1 MTWLAFR
8 RHRTNLLILLGL
20 ALGLGLWMVY
30 VAHAFEAIP
39 VRSNHG
45 PGGTVYRYR
54 DYHQGSTLLRL
65 PYQADAIIYLLLAF
79 PAVAGALLGA
89 PLVAGELDS
98 ATNRLA
104 WTQGIT
110 RTRWLVT
117 KWAVVGIPI
126 VLLGWILALV
136 TQWWSHH
143 VDQVGYGGGAF
154 FSVIDSGFYR
164 IDPNAFSTTGVAPI
178 AYTLFA
184 FALGTALGAGLRRVS
199 WAAIGTFLVYGV
211 LALVM
216 VTTVRPALVPQTFI
230 PSPWPNENISGLVI
244 PTYHTAW
251 YLDYGYRFLPGSPD
265 GGRPSADTLGRGCE
279 GSPNPVACFER
290 HRIVPGYYVQP
301 DANYWPLQW
310 RESLLYTVG
319 AVLLLLVSLG
329 SVRRWRA

>member
-20 ALGLGLWMVY
+20 ALGLGLWMLV
-30 VAHAFEAIP
+30 VAHAFDTIP
-39 VRSNHG
+39 LKSI
-45 PGGTVYRYR
+45 PGAAGTVYRTR
-54 DYHQGSTLLRL
+54 DYFQGPFLLRP
-65 PYQADAIIYLLLAF
+65 PYQADVILYLLLAF

-89 PLVAGELDS
+89 PLVAGEFGD

-110 RTRWLVT
+110 RTRWLVA
-117 KWAVVGIPI
+117 KWAVVGIPV

-143 VDQVGYGGGAF
+143 VIAFKLGGGIFLSALDTN
-154 FSVIDSGFYR
+154 FSR
-164 IDPNAFSTTGVAPI
+164 IDPLSFSTTGVAPI

-184 FALGTALGAGLRRVS
+184 FALGTALGAVLRRVS
-199 WAAIGTFLVYGV
+199 LAAIGTFVIYGV

-216 VTTVRPALVPQTFI
+216 VSTVRPALAPQTFV
-230 PSPWPNENISGLVI
+230 PSPWPTEHVSGLVI
-244 PTYHTAW
+244 PDARASW
-251 YLDYGYRFLPGSPD
+251 YLDSGYKFLPGSHHPN
-265 GGRPSADTLGRGCE
+265 GPSADTLGHGCE
-279 GSPNPVACFER
+279 GAADAVTCFER
-290 HRIVPGYYVQP
+290 NRIVPGYYVQP
-301 DANYWPLQW
+301 DSNYWPLQW
-310 RESLLYTVG
+310 RESLLYSGV